1 MESVTQ
7 EKKKLRSVICFEAQA
22 PSGYTFIPAG
32 NPQLTTACKEKC
44 RAEGLQIHAVST
56 TPHHKTHNLSQHV
69 HRIGYHFPSTVV
81 ASVCSELG
89 LYLTSTGKTMP
100 LFGMGRTEIRSRAG
114 SEISQ
119 IRLNTDA
126 RDAIRDLFP
135 NIPDQDLNQIIKTAF
150 QKGQKKVG
158 TATELPL
165 ARRAQLAVVAHVRHV
180 YTDYDRLLKTTSF
193 HEARTTVEHPTLAKV
208 IEWRG
213 DDENGQTVLEDVFR
227 EVIVISDDED
237 SESEEDAASV
247 ASHQNSSVVELLPTE
262 ARTHEIRT
270 QPINTNP
277 GQGYPRD
284 PSEEAPPGF
293 RFVTRVPANNS
304 TNRRGFSRYQAWN
317 RAIKEYREGI
327 QNTEQPRFTGALAEK
342 QSPRYAEKR
351 IALDTNTSRYQ
362 DATETHRRVIP
373 GSASMDNQAQ
383 RMSAIPLM
391 DRSVAQRHVGVQDTH
406 SDIQKTSSH
415 NFSSRKPGLT
425 RQESP
430 ELQILE
436 ELSGPRNMNMPYSNL
451 PPMGM
456 DLRPE
461 RLPPQ
466 SENRSNAP
474 VFVSG
479 PTEKIQNNVVPLGR
493 RPGAVNSP
501 LVRPGSNT
509 QESVVPSIEASWP
522 QETRRT
528 DPAYPLV
535 HMANQ
540 MSLRSV
546 TPGRPQGE
554 LKHHSDVIE
563 IDGNGDP
570 PSKKRRM
577 GREGSRVDPRPDP
590 RMARPIGF
598 PVSEGYVPRDAYR
611 RAENAPEHRPQDQLQ
626 FRRDIVPVEPPPSVG
641 YPRFSFAKG
650 PDPRTCW
657 PQESRPP
664 NGVSSSSI
672 IFPEERASTVH
683 FPRPGYSTSNHWHPY
698 YDRNPRVDRPNE
710 QRGIRRPRMDARPVP
725 ENTQE
730 RSLYADGFIRPVD
743 HREPPS
749 FEFSFRR
756 LAPETK
762 LKPIGDASQ
771 SRNRERDSKY
781 LATKNMSQVQV
792 DPRGQLPARSVH
804 PEHHRTFSDSVPKS
818 QPHASPPQVP
828 RERPSSGGFIS
839 RPLYYPP
846 QEQNR
851 PVYVQTVEPRT
862 ERQPFYPIPDGRHF
876 VTVD

>member
-44 RAEGLQIHAVST
+44 RAEGLQIHAVS
-56 TPHHKTHNLSQHV
+56 HV

-451 PPMGM
+451 PPMGK

-554 LKHHSDVIE
+554 LKHHSDVVE

-598 PVSEGYVPRDAYR
+598 PVSEGYVPRDSYR

-626 FRRDIVPVEPPPSVG
+626 FRRDIVPDLIHALAGHRSLVL
-641 YPRFSFAKG
+641 RM
-650 PDPRTCW
+650 
-657 PQESRPP
+657 ESRVLVSFSPRSAPQLFISLALGTPP
-664 NGVSSSSI
+664 LTIGIHIMTVIPAWIAPMSSVAFDDPAWMLVLFQRTRKKEACTRTDSSDLLITVS
-672 IFPEERASTVH
+672 
-683 FPRPGYSTSNHWHPY
+683 
-698 YDRNPRVDRPNE
+698 
-710 QRGIRRPRMDARPVP
+710 
-725 ENTQE
+725 
-730 RSLYADGFIRPVD
+730 
-743 HREPPS
+743 PPS

-771 SRNRERDSKY
+771 SRNRERDPKY

-804 PEHHRTFSDSVPKS
+804 PEHHRTFSDSVPKN